1 MTIHCQNNVTLQSQL
16 IVTVAHLGTVNGEGA
31 YVELLGLFVCSLDFQ
46 TSILKLASFELRQTV
61 FSIHCSEFTQF

>member
-31 YVELLGLFVCSLDFQ
+31 YVELLGLFVC
-46 TSILKLASFELRQTV
+46 
-61 FSIHCSEFTQF
+61 